1 LFNAVEKDLLNLK
14 QIMKNLFPYILIFV
28 FISCKTE
35 RKSEKITA
43 TDKPAEVTVDTIN
56 FDGLEQLLNQ
66 KDDKTYV
73 INFWATWCKP
83 CVEELPVFE
92 KLYKNYKNQQVE
104 LILVSLDFPNQ
115 IENRVIPFIKKN
127 NLKGSVVLMANP
139 DQNTW
144 IPKVSKE
151 WSGAIPATV
160 IYNKNARKFYEQ
172 SFSYKELETE
182 LIKILKTTKL

>member
-1 LFNAVEKDLLNLK
+1 MIL
-14 QIMKNLFPYILIFV
+14 KNLYPYILIFV
-28 FISCKTE
+28 FISCKTDT
-35 RKSEKITA
+35 KSEKLTA
-43 TDKPAEVTVDTIN
+43 VNKLDEVTVDTID
-56 FDGLEQLLNQ
+56 FDGLELLLNQ
-66 KDDKTYV
+66 KDNKTYV

-92 KLYKNYKNQQVE
+92 KLFKNYKNQQVE

-127 NLKGSVVLMANP
+127 NLKGTVVLMTDP

-151 WSGAIPATV
+151 WTGAIPATV
-160 IYNKNARKFYEQ
+160 IYNKNTRKFYEK
-172 SFSYKELETE
+172 SFTYEELETE
-182 LIKILKTTKL
+182 LLKISKTTKL

>member
-1 LFNAVEKDLLNLK
+1 MKKLFLLS
-14 QIMKNLFPYILIFV
+14 FILV
-28 FISCKTE
+28 LNSCKIE
-35 RKSEKITA
+35 KKSEKLTA
-43 TDKPAEVTVDTIN
+43 ADKPDKVTVETIN
-56 FDGLEQLLNQ
+56 FDGLELLLNK

-73 INFWATWCKP
+73 VNFWATWCKP

-115 IENRVIPFIKKN
+115 IENRVIPFIEKY
-127 NLKGSVVLMANP
+127 NLEGTVVLMADP

-144 IPKVSKE
+144 IPKVSNE

-172 SFSYKELETE
+172 SFTYKELETE
-182 LIKILKTTKL
+182 LTKILKLTKL